1 MKLEKLNEK
10 KFQTLENK
18 ELPKVVGGGH
28 RTRKGTW
35 ILGILR
41 LDVVYDRS

>member
-1 MKLEKLNEK
+1 MKLEKLDAK

-18 ELPKVVGGGH
+18 ELPKIVGGAR
-28 RTRKGTW
+28 RTYKGTW

-41 LDVVYDRS
+41 LDVVYDRG